1 MKSLFVSLVLFLT
14 VMALVWFGYT
24 QAEVKGADVSDRV
37 APPDRKEEADAIK
50 ERISNGES
58 VNVETIRKRKD
69 GSVFDVHLQSARS
82 GCWPRSTDS

>member
-1 MKSLFVSLVLFLT
+1 MSLVLFMT